1 MDPLSL
7 VFLAIGII
15 VGAFLLNFSTSS
27 KVTEAERRARE
38 EAEHKARIASD
49 AHREEL
55 EQKMREKTIALTR
68 EADEARHKAI
78 ELLRIELERESHS
91 RIEAEVSL
99 KAEREA
105 AERNAKATELRAKE
119 EARAEIDRELK
130 ERKNELLDQK
140 RELLQKEDRLNKNLE
155 ATQKREQEL
164 QHREKKIEAKEKS
177 SEDKEKAIDETLL
190 KSKKKLEEI
199 ADLTAD
205 EAKKQVVS
213 FIEEEARMDA
223 AKRVKLVEEEAKEEA
238 EKRAK
243 RIVSIAIG
251 RYAGEY
257 VVERAVSVVQL
268 PSDEMK
274 GRIIGREGRNIRAL
288 EAATGVDIIIDDTP
302 ETIIVSGYDP
312 VRREIARLSIEQL
325 IADGRIHPTRIEEI
339 VEKMT
344 QQVDG
349 SIKEAGERAVLE
361 LGLHK
366 MHPELIRLVG
376 RLKYRYS
383 YAQNQWSHAIE
394 VAHIVGL
401 MASELGFTGNNLKNA
416 RRAGLLH
423 DIGKAVDQEFE
434 GGHAVIGAQLAKKYG
449 EPAAVVHAIAAH
461 HEDEKPE
468 TVLAHL
474 VAAGDALS
482 GARPGAR
489 REMLENYVKRLEELE
504 TISKGFAGVDRAF
517 AIQAGREVRVM
528 VENARVND
536 EQAIMLS
543 RDIAKKIEEDLTYP
557 GQIKVTVIRETRAV
571 EFAK

>member
-1 MDPLSL
+1 MREKTERLSR
-7 VFLAIGII
+7 
-15 VGAFLLNFSTSS
+15 
-27 KVTEAERRARE
+27 EAEEAKQKALELIRVELANETKARLEAEVALRSEREAAEVHAKKVELRARE
-38 EAEHKARIASD
+38 EAR
-49 AHREEL
+49 L
-55 EQKMREKTIALTR
+55 EVDK
-68 EADEARHKAI
+68 
-78 ELLRIELERESHS
+78 
-91 RIEAEVSL
+91 
-99 KAEREA
+99 
-105 AERNAKATELRAKE
+105 
-119 EARAEIDRELK
+119 ELK
-130 ERKNELLDQK
+130 ERKNEILDQK
-140 RELLQKEDRLNKNLE
+140 RELLLKEDRLTKNLE
-155 ATQKREQEL
+155 STQKREQEL
-164 QHREKKIEAKEKS
+164 SQREKKLEVKEKS
-177 SEDKEKAIDETLL
+177 FDDKEKQIDDTLL

-199 ADLTAD
+199 AELSAD

-213 FIEEEARMDA
+213 SIEEEARLDA
-223 AKRVKLVEEEAKEEA
+223 AKRVKAIEEEAKEEA

-257 VVERAVSVVQL
+257 VCERAVSVVQL

-312 VRREIARLSIEQL
+312 VRREIARLSIDQL
-325 IADGRIHPTRIEEI
+325 IQDGRIHPTRIE
-339 VEKMT
+339 
-344 QQVDG
+344 QVDA
-349 SIKEAGERAVLE
+349 SIKEAGERAVME

-401 MASELGFTGNNLKNA
+401 MASELGFNGNQLKMA

-536 EQAIMLS
+536 EQAVMLS